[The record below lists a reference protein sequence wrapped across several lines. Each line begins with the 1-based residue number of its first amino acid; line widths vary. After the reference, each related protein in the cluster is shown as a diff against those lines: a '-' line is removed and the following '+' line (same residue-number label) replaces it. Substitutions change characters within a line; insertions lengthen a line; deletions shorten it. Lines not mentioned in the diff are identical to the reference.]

1 MSEDKVF
8 EEAFE
13 ALMEDEGGWVN
24 DPDDSGGETCYGISK
39 SQYPHLDLKHLTI
52 EDAKGIYYRDYWKA
66 TKYDK
71 LAKHVPSI
79 AKKLFNLGVN
89 CGSGMANIFL
99 QRACRAHGASD
110 LDEDGIIG
118 EITLGYV
125 LSLQHKLLPT
135 IRSEAAGYYRR
146 IATKGKNK
154 KYINGWLKRS
164 YK

>member
-13 ALMEDEGGWVN
+13 TLMEDEGGWVN
-24 DPDDSGGETCYGISK
+24 DPDDGGGETCYGISK
-39 SQYPHLDLKHLTI
+39 SQYPHLNLKHLTL

-66 TKYDK
+66 TKYDQ
-71 LAKHVPSI
+71 LAKHVPLI

-110 LDEDGIIG
+110 LDEDAIIG
-118 EITLGYV
+118 EMTLGHV

-135 IRSEAAGYYRR
+135 IRSEAAGYYRN

-154 KYINGWLKRS
+154 KYLNGWLKRS
-164 YK
+164 YR

>member
-1 MSEDKVF
+1 
-8 EEAFE
+8 
-13 ALMEDEGGWVN
+13 
-24 DPDDSGGETCYGISK
+24 
-39 SQYPHLDLKHLTI
+39 
-52 EDAKGIYYRDYWKA
+52 
-66 TKYDK
+66 
-71 LAKHVPSI
+71 
-79 AKKLFNLGVN
+79 
-89 CGSGMANIFL
+89 MANIFL